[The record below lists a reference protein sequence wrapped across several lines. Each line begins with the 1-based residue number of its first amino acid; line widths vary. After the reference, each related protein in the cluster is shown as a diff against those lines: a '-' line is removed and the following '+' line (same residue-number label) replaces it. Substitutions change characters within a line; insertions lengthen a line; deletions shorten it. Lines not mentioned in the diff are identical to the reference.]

1 MTWPALSLRPGEG
14 CDGRLVGGRP
24 AGSAAPPPTGCGA
37 ADGGVCQPPPR
48 AASRGGRRPRRGGV
62 GWPSTPAPA
71 RASAECRPARSGR
84 RGGWVDLCREQ
95 TGVGRERAAAG
106 GGGGIAGARL
116 CGTIRTSITTARKP
130 APPPTRPLGDDVG
143 GRRLA
148 AGPWPGQG
156 GAAMTRVHLQLLI
169 SGGRRSTTGGRGDG
183 GWTAQSQL
191 WRGVPDAVVPAHL
204 PPRW

>member
-1 MTWPALSLRPGEG
+1 MTDVWWGGDRQAVPRHRRPAAAPQTAAIA
-14 CDGRLVGGRP
+14 GRHPAPRHAVAVGRGGAASAGRP
-24 AGSAAPPPTGCGA
+24 RPPPLVRLQSAGPPAAGGA
-37 ADGGVCQPPPR
+37 AGGWTC
-48 AASRGGRRPRRGGV
+48 AESRRG
-62 GWPSTPAPA
+62 P
-71 RASAECRPARSGR
+71 R
-84 RGGWVDLCREQ
+84 
-95 TGVGRERAAAG
+95 RERAAAG

-130 APPPTRPLGDDVG
+130 APPPTRPVGDDVG

-191 WRGVPDAVVPAHL
+191 WRGVSDAVVPAHL